1 MPMQEDPIVGAVY
14 EDSDGL
20 AFEVTDFDEDE
31 GAIEVRYDDGS
42 VDEIDIDTW
51 YEMELRR
58 LEGDGDG
65 SGDEEDEE
73 EKERPARADD
83 DDEEDDDED
92 DYDDEEEE

>member
-1 MPMQEDPIVGAVY
+1 MPIQEDPVVGAAY

-20 AFEVTDFDEDE
+20 TFEVTDFDEDE

-58 LEGDGDG
+58 LEGDKSADEDED
-65 SGDEEDEE
+65 DEE
-73 EKERPARADD
+73 ERPARAEDD
-83 DDEEDDDED
+83 NEEEDDED